1 MIILA
6 RLFTV
11 THYLSRFFHLT
22 GQLKIAFLLSCLCL
36 LAVSQVFV
44 PQARAATSDPRMIVL
59 SEADVTRYQDIFALQ
74 EAGKLKQAA
83 KIIADLE
90 NPLLMGHVLSQ
101 KYLHPT
107 AWRSSFK
114 ELSNWLSYYNDHPA
128 ASRISWLAKKRK
140 PKNAPSPKA
149 PKKGYLNGIGHSE
162 LHSYRARIPASNA
175 GRISPRQTRAIASKV
190 RRYIRSRA
198 PTAGNAYL
206 SDKATLKYLTKVE
219 EGQLRGEIAHAYF
232 IFGLDQKAIR
242 TARHA
247 IGAARDKAW
256 MGYWAGG
263 LGAWRSGQYELAKS
277 FFTTLAEIE
286 DAPDILR
293 AGAAYWSYRSFMKEG
308 NAPVAL
314 SYLDIALNY
323 PTSFYGV
330 MAMQITGQTNHLDF
344 SLPEAQ
350 DDLLGWLLRT
360 RGGKRALAM
369 LQVGNQYEASREIR
383 YLYDDMPEG
392 LRRELIGFAVDNG
405 MADLAFRA
413 SDYHRYQTG
422 EEILGGLYP
431 RLNLSTDLYVDEAL
445 VFAIIRKESGF
456 SAGAKSRAKAA
467 GMMQIMPAT
476 AAFISK
482 NRKLRNSERYKLYD
496 PNFNI
501 SLGQQYIQHLLNEP
515 LIDNN
520 VARMLAAYN
529 GGPGNLNKW
538 LKKMN
543 HKDDVM
549 LFIESIP
556 ARETR
561 TYVKGVL
568 TNLWMYRTQFNQQTP
583 AIQALVTGKSNQSG
597 GYFISQVIQ
606 DDGTIT
612 Q

>member
-1 MIILA
+1 M
-6 RLFTV
+6 

-22 GQLKIAFLLSCLCL
+22 GQLKIAFLLSCLWF
-36 LAVSQVFV
+36 LAISQVFV
-44 PQARAATSDPRMIVL
+44 PQARAATSDPRMSVL
-59 SEADVTRYQDIFALQ
+59 SQADVTRYQDIFDLQ

-83 KIIADLE
+83 TIIADVE

-140 PKNAPSPKA
+140 PKNAPSPAA

-308 NAPVAL
+308 NASVAL

-369 LQVGNQYEASREIR
+369 LQVGNHYEASREIR
-383 YLYDDMPEG
+383 YLYDEMPEA

-405 MADLAFRA
+405 MADLAFRV

-431 RLNLSTDLYVDEAL
+431 RLNLATDLYVDEAL

-568 TNLWMYRTQFNQQTP
+568 TNLWMYRTQFNQQTL

-597 GYFISQVIQ
+597 GYFISQVVQ